1 MTNWFYYLG
10 KIITG
15 FIFRIWFHI
24 EFHGQENQP
33 QDRGYIL
40 CCNHRSA
47 LDPVLIGVL
56 GAAGAAAAT
65 SSPQIGQ
72 AEALSDTR
80 LPHFLHLISAISRYL
95 KVSVANI
102 TFFLS
107 NLL

>member
-47 LDPVLIGVL
+47 LDPVLIAQKSKSLFAIWQKWNYFKIRLLV
-56 GAAGAAAAT
+56 
-65 SSPQIGQ
+65 S
-72 AEALSDTR
+72 LSG
-80 LPHFLHLISAISRYL
+80 I
-95 KVSVANI
+95 
-102 TFFLS
+102 
-107 NLL
+107 